1 MQNLCDHS
9 QQQEKWAKVQPVIV
23 IGTKYIQYVKSNI
36 TESTLTMQTKAAKEL
51 TECKYWIKDHKTAD
65 LQPD

>member
-23 IGTKYIQYVKSNI
+23 IGTKYTMCKKYIRVNI
-36 TESTLTMQTKAAKEL
+36 
-51 TECKYWIKDHKTAD
+51 DNAD
-65 LQPD
+65 KGG